1 MIETSYRSIAGL
13 QIANEL
19 AAFVTQEAV
28 PGTGISSDE
37 VWRLLASLVEQL
49 GDRNRELL
57 KTRDELQSKL
67 DQWYEDQHGTSF
79 NVTEHQDFL
88 REIGYLVDPPNEL
101 KVTTQG
107 VDREIATI
115 AAPQLVVPLDNA
127 RYAINAAN
135 ARWGSLF
142 DALYGTNAIPFEDER
157 EADQGYDQTR
167 GMLVI
172 QQANRYLD
180 EFLPFQEFS
189 WNQLNSI
196 VLNENNDSVAVSF
209 LTVQGNEAKLADPN
223 CLVGYNASSD
233 SAFSLLFVHHGL
245 HIEIQVDPKHPVGQQ
260 HAAGIKDVILEA
272 AVTTIQDCEDSVAA
286 VDAVDKVQVYRNWL
300 GLMKGDLTATFSKGR
315 NQIKRVLSED
325 RVFQAFTQETIQ
337 LPGRSLLLVRIVGMH
352 MHTDAVLTKDGIPIP
367 EAFLDAVLVTLGA
380 LHDLKGQGRFQN
392 SKTGSVYIVKPKQHG
407 AEEVTLTVDL
417 FAKVESAFGLP
428 EGTLKLGIMDEE
440 RRTSVNLL
448 ACLERAAS
456 RVVFINT
463 GFLDR
468 TGDEIHS
475 RMQFG
480 PVVPKDAIKESVWL
494 NAYERNNV
502 AAGHASQLDQVGQI
516 GKGMW
521 AMPDQMAEMLSSK
534 YKQLE
539 AGATTAWVPSPT
551 AAVLHAIHYH
561 QFEAAS
567 QRTGDHCEAFLS
579 GLLTVEPFDAEDLS
593 PDQIQHELNNNC
605 QSILG
610 YVSRWINRGVGC
622 SKVPDLNGTGLM
634 EDRATLRIS
643 SQLLANWLLHKV
655 ISRDKLEAAFKAMA
669 SVVDQQQGASSEY
682 CPFGESPEDSLAFQA
697 ALTLVLEG
705 VDEPNGYT
713 EPTLFRYR
721 KLAKQQVVP
730 TSSPA

>member
-19 AAFVTQEAV
+19 ADFVAQEVV
-28 PGTGISSDE
+28 PGTGTTSDE

-49 GDRNRELL
+49 GERNRELL
-57 KTRDELQSKL
+57 KTRDELQAKL
-67 DQWYEDQHGTSF
+67 DQWYKDHRGISF
-79 NVTEHQDFL
+79 SAAEHQAFL
-88 REIGYLVDPPNEL
+88 KEIGYLVDPPSES

-107 VDREIATI
+107 VDPEIATI

-142 DALYGTNAIPFEDER
+142 DALYGTNAIPFEDTR
-157 EADQGYDQTR
+157 EAVHGYDQAR

-189 WNQLNSI
+189 WNQLNRI
-196 VLNENNDSVAVSF
+196 VLNENNGSVAVSF

-223 CLVGYNASSD
+223 CLVGYNASSA
-233 SAFSLLFVHHGL
+233 SVFSLLFAHHGL
-245 HIEIQVDPKHPVGQQ
+245 HIEIQVDPNHPVGQQ

-300 GLMKGDLTATFSKGR
+300 SLMKGDLTATFSKGG
-315 NQIKRVLSED
+315 NQINRVLSED
-325 RVFQAFTQETIQ
+325 REFQTFGQETIH

-367 EAFLDAVLVTLGA
+367 EAFLDAVLVTLAA

-407 AEEVTLTVDL
+407 PEEVTLTVDL

-440 RRTSVNLL
+440 RRTSANLL

-475 RMQFG
+475 RMQLG
-480 PVVPKDAIKESVWL
+480 PFVRKDAIKESVWL

-502 AAGHASQLDQVGQI
+502 AAGHASKLDQVGQI

-521 AMPDQMAEMLSSK
+521 AMPDQMAEMLGSK
-534 YKQLE
+534 HKQLE

-567 QRTGDHCEAFLS
+567 QRTGDHCESLLA
-579 GLLTVEPFDAEDLS
+579 GLLTVEPFDAQDLS

-610 YVSRWINRGVGC
+610 YVSRWINLGVGC

-655 ISRDKLEAAFKAMA
+655 ISHEELEASFNAMA
-669 SVVDQQQGASSEY
+669 AVVDQQQGASSEY

-697 ALTLVLEG
+697 AQTLVLEG

-721 KLAKQQVVP
+721 KLAKQQVVAN
-730 TSSPA
+730 SSPA